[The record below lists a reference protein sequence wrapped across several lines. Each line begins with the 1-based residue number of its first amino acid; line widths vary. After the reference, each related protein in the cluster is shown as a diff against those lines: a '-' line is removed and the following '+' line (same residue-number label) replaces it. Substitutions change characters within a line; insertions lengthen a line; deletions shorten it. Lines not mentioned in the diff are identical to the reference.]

1 MVENETNIN
10 NIDKN
15 NDKPKVAKKSKS
27 FLYRRKNKNKNE
39 ENNDLSNNLNNSNS
53 FNNKSK
59 EVSHININKTKNN
72 YKTKK
77 SFTLKSSLIIEDFKE
92 EIQENENNILLTEE
106 EKQINILKYEIFN
119 HIKKKTGKNKDNL
132 INNLIKLKKLDIQIN
147 NLANSSKTN
156 LLGMCL
162 IYDDYLSWEELI
174 YNFNSL
180 EEPLIWGENLLSI
193 SFSKSKELN
202 EKLINFYLENKN
214 INKLLKEFYE
224 KAPLF
229 MFRQENV
236 ILYLEKIVNINEK
249 EQFNN
254 FVIDCFKL
262 NNKSILYELSQN
274 KKYINFLKE
283 NIIYSQDNSTKIWVT
298 NLINN
303 NSLIKKNNK
312 TKTIINNNNSNNI
325 ISNTTHLSSKEDKVR
340 QLSGKENKTQIITKK
355 RLIKG

>member
-1 MVENETNIN
+1 MIENETNIN

-15 NDKPKVAKKSKS
+15 NDKPKVAKKSKT
-27 FLYRRKNKNKNE
+27 FLYRRKNKNVNKE
-39 ENNDLSNNLNNSNS
+39 EEINDLSNNS
-53 FNNKSK
+53 FNKPK
-59 EVSHININKTKNN
+59 AVSHINKAKNN
-72 YKTKK
+72 YKNKK

-119 HIKKKTGKNKDNL
+119 HIKKKTGKNKDKL
-132 INNLIKLKKLDIQIN
+132 IDNLIKLKKLDILIN

-174 YNFNSL
+174 YNFNSI

-193 SFSKSKELN
+193 SFSKSKEIN

-214 INKLLKEFYE
+214 TNKLLKEFYE

-262 NNKSILYELSQN
+262 NNKSILYQLSQN

-303 NSLIKKNNK
+303 NSLIKENK
-312 TKTIINNNNSNNI
+312 KAKTIINNINNNNDNSNNI